1 MNVKRKT
8 LNVDLIYWERQLKQT
23 IRIENLVDEQKFD
36 WFNINLLVWSFLAMF
51 ADGFDISALAFAAPE
66 LVREWQLDSA
76 SLGPAFS
83 ASLFGIL
90 FGAPLL
96 GYFGDR
102 YGRKTAII
110 SGCLIYGVCTL
121 ALVATGNL
129 QQVIV
134 LRFLTGIGI
143 GGLMPNAIALNA
155 ELSPKRLRATLTVL
169 MFTGITLGGAFPSL
183 VAAWLI
189 PHFGWQIMFVVG
201 GIIPL
206 LVAICLVFVMPE
218 SVKYLAQFPAKHADL
233 LRIARRLRR
242 DMTIADDAEFI
253 MQPVVHYGGTGLKD
267 IFSNG
272 LALITPLLWICFGTA
287 LMANYFLG
295 SWMPILFESNGVP
308 PDQAAIASGFYHVGG
323 TLGGIL
329 MSILLDRFG
338 FVIIVALFLLACPA
352 VAFIGL
358 PDHSFI
364 MLTLASTLSGVSVL
378 GAQFGNNASAGL
390 IYPTSFRSKG
400 VGWALAIGRFGSILG
415 PLIGG
420 VLISMHMS
428 MENLFLIAAVPMV
441 IGSSAALMLCR
452 LCYKRF
458 GGLQLN
464 DTPTVNKRSTFNV

>member
-1 MNVKRKT
+1 
-8 LNVDLIYWERQLKQT
+8 
-23 IRIENLVDEQKFD
+23 
-36 WFNINLLVWSFLAMF
+36 MF
-51 ADGFDISALAFAAPE
+51 ADGFDISALSFAAPE
-66 LVREWQLDSA
+66 LVREWHLESA

-102 YGRKTAII
+102 HGRKTAII
-110 SGCLIYGVCTL
+110 CGCLIYGVCTL
-121 ALVATGNL
+121 ALVFTGNL
-129 QQVIV
+129 QQVII
-134 LRFLTGIGI
+134 LRFFTGIGI
-143 GGLMPNAIALNA
+143 GGLMPNTIALNA

-169 MFTGITLGGAFPSL
+169 MFTGITLGGAFPSM

-189 PHFGWQIMFVVG
+189 PKFGWQIMFVLG

-206 LVAICLVFVMPE
+206 AVALCIAYAMPE
-218 SVKYLAQFPAKHADL
+218 SVKYLAQFPEKRHKL
-233 LRIARRLRR
+233 LRVVRRMRR
-242 DMTIADDAEFI
+242 DLTLADDNEFVT
-253 MQPVVHYGGTGLKD
+253 QPAVHYGGTGLEA

-272 LALITPLLWICFGTA
+272 LALITPLLWTCFGMA

-295 SWMPILFESNGVP
+295 SWMPILFESNGIP
-308 PDQAAIASGFYHVGG
+308 PDQAALASGFYHVGG

-338 FVIIVALFLLACPA
+338 FVVIVALFLLACPA
-352 VAFIGL
+352 VAAVGL

-364 MLTLASTLSGVSVL
+364 MLTLATTLSGVSVL

-415 PLIGG
+415 PLLGG
-420 VLISMHMS
+420 YLIATHMS
-428 MENLFLIAAVPMV
+428 MEKMFMIAAIPML
-441 IGSSAALMLCR
+441 IGCGAALILCK
-452 LCYKRF
+452 LCYTRF
-458 GGLQLN
+458 GGLQLD
-464 DTPTVNKRSTFNV
+464 DTPADDKSSKF